1 MITVG
6 ERVMTSYE
14 NIIVEKKDDV
24 GTIKIN
30 RPKVLNALNKD
41 TLVEL
46 SMAVDELEKDK
57 KIKVAILTGAGKAF
71 IVGADIGQ
79 MKDMSP
85 LEAKEFAEMGHNLL
99 MKIENSRLPFIAA
112 VNGYALGGGCEVLM
126 ACDICIAGASAK
138 IGQPEINLGIH
149 PGFGGTQRLPR
160 LVGRMK
166 AKELLLTG
174 NNIGADEAHWIGLI
188 NMVVEDEK
196 LLEEAEKLAGI
207 IADKSTVQTAFIKS
221 LVNKGADIDL
231 NTACSLEISY
241 FSSSFS
247 TVDQKEGMKAFLEKR
262 KPEFKGK

>member
-1 MITVG
+1 MA
-6 ERVMTSYE
+6 YK
-14 NIIVEKKDDV
+14 NIIVEKKDGI

-41 TLVEL
+41 TVLEL
-46 SMAVDELEKDK
+46 TRAVAELEKDK
-57 KIKVAILTGAGKAF
+57 NIKVVILTGKGDKAF
-71 IVGADIGQ
+71 IAGADISQ

-99 MKIENSRLPFIAA
+99 MNIESSRLPFIAA
-112 VNGYALGGGCEVLM
+112 INGFALGGGCEVLM

-174 NNIGADEAHWIGLI
+174 RNIDAEEACRIGLV
-188 NMVVEDEK
+188 NMVAEDDKLTETVEK
-196 LLEEAEKLAGI
+196 MAGK
-207 IADKSTVQTAFIKS
+207 IASKSTVQTDFIKS

-231 NTACSLEISY
+231 HSACALEISY

-247 TVDQKEGMKAFLEKR
+247 TEDQKEGMTAFLEKR
-262 KPEFKGK
+262 KPTFKGK